1 MTNNAYSDKET
12 KKLIKLY
19 SSLGTENLEGIAVEL
34 NKTVR
39 SVRSKLVKEGIYV
52 PSTTSYPK
60 KTGKSKK
67 ELLRD
72 LESIVE
78 LDTGGFFGA
87 TKESLNA
94 LITYLKKDEKL

>member
-1 MTNNAYSDKET
+1 MTNNAYSEKET
-12 KKLIKLY
+12 KKLVKLY
-19 SSLGTENLEGIAVEL
+19 SSLGTDNLEEIAAEL

-52 PSTTSYPK
+52 PSTTTYFK

-72 LESIVE
+72 LETIVDF
-78 LDTGGFFGA
+78 DTGGFFGA
-87 TKESLNA
+87 TKESLTD
-94 LITYLKKDEKL
+94 LITYLKKDE

>member
-1 MTNNAYSDKET
+1 M
-12 KKLIKLY
+12 
-19 SSLGTENLEGIAVEL
+19 
-34 NKTVR
+34 
-39 SVRSKLVKEGIYV
+39 

-78 LDTGGFFGA
+78 FDTGGFFGA